1 MDWKGGGVIRGGLL
15 YLHVYSFDSNKYS
28 ERQYEV
34 KQIWLS
40 ICIADLG
47 NKNKWAL
54 PNYLADDNCGVHLCQ

>member
-1 MDWKGGGVIRGGLL
+1 MVIDGLKRGGVIRGGLL

-47 NKNKWAL
+47 NKNK
-54 PNYLADDNCGVHLCQ
+54 